1 MALAT
6 ELICHYNW
14 WNEFKNGTE
23 QVRQNIFY
31 VRK

>member
-23 QVRQNIFY
+23 QVRPVSID
-31 VRK
+31 RK